1 MKYRF
6 LTFELDT
13 DRFDLIKNGK
23 QVDIQPQA
31 LAILMMLVQNHDHLV
46 HKQDIFTKL
55 WGGRS
60 VSASALSRQPIIR
73 KPLCGC

>member
-6 LTFELDT
+6 LNLELDT

-23 QVDIQPQA
+23 QVDIQPPA

-46 HKQDIFTKL
+46 HKPDIFTKL
-55 WGGRS
+55 
-60 VSASALSRQPIIR
+60 
-73 KPLCGC
+73 